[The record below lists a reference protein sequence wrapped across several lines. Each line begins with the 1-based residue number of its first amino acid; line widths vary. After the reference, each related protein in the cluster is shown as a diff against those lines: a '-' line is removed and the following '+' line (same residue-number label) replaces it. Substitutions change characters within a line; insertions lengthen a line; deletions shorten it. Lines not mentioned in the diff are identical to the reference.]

1 VDQETPER
9 EGRTILINN
18 KRLREREEA
27 TVRESGDQSVEY
39 SRRCREK
46 DLRVQMLE
54 RDEQRLEGEERRGE
68 ERRGEERR
76 GEERRGE
83 ERRE

>member
-9 EGRTILINN
+9 EGRTILIND

-27 TVRESGDQSVEY
+27 TVRESGDESVEY

-54 RDEQRLEGEERRGE
+54 TDEQRLEGGEERLERRGE
-68 ERRGEERR
+68 ERVALDPIL
-76 GEERRGE
+76 
-83 ERRE
+83 